1 MTSFGKNIE
10 QSKKIEVNTNYHTIN
25 IKDTIK
31 NQKSGQ
37 NDKIEKIGDT
47 NKNGKHHEP
56 SQKPKVRSGVPDE

>member
-1 MTSFGKNIE
+1 M
-10 QSKKIEVNTNYHTIN
+10 NTNYHTNN

-47 NKNGKHHEP
+47 NKNGKHHEVKNI
-56 SQKPKVRSGVPDE
+56 SEYKLLHNQHQRHNQKSKVRTERQN